1 MEESENEKKVILVS
15 SDGEKVEIS
24 RKAAQRSVVVKD
36 TIQDFPDSAEVPL
49 INVKSNILKKIV
61 EYLNHYENEEPKEIK
76 KPLPSA
82 NFKECVEEWDYKYID
97 VEMEILFDII
107 LGANYMNIKPLLE
120 LSCAKVASI
129 TRGKTT
135 EENRKL
141 FHITNDF
148 TPEEEKQIAEQDKW
162 VIESF

>member
-1 MEESENEKKVILVS
+1 MDTEEGKKITLVS
-15 SDGEKVEIS
+15 SDGEKIEIS
-24 RKAAQRSVVVKD
+24 RKAAQRSVVVKEI
-36 TIQDFPDSAEVPL
+36 IQDYPEYAEVPL
-49 INVKSNILKKIV
+49 KNVKGNILKKII

-76 KPLPSA
+76 KPLPNP
-82 NFKECVEEWDYKYID
+82 NFKECVEEWDFNYID
-97 VEMEILFDII
+97 VEMEVLFDII

-120 LSCAKVASI
+120 LGCAKVASI
-129 TRGKTT
+129 ARGKTT

-141 FHITNDF
+141 FNITNDF